1 MKSAI
6 RISALL
12 WADILVGY
20 AMFVM
25 QDYLTDV
32 WGLSFTHAA
41 AILNIWNGISFIL
54 QPLFLFFVVDAF
66 LGNFG
71 MLVISSTTYTLGI
84 FFLFMSA
91 PPILANS
98 TGTCKQYE
106 QECIGRTQKALFY
119 TGMALI
125 AVGVA
130 GNNVSVRSFLPEQ
143 DEGTH
148 DYGAVIGCL
157 RIPSMIM
164 VALVGLIGAIAL
176 PYIKPWTIRF
186 GIPAICTAIAW
197 LSFLTGLCCYQ
208 YNILGPERNKIGKM
222 CRMFSL
228 DMLPMWITFIACGIV
243 SSTGNTYFVE
253 QAKNLDRNLGK
264 WKVPTQVLL
273 LAQTWLGR
281 LLAFVAGLIFNG
293 STSGVIVAK
302 LFAVLCCTAA
312 ALIEKMRLNKVRNHS
327 LLDSP
332 DEDIPMSVYWLLF
345 QFVLLGGLDSLLEKS
360 VDEFNEDESDG
371 EESERQ
377 WLEIFTKGVSGV
389 GYLCSVLSVYVVG
402 GISGNGGKPSW
413 FQFTLNRSR
422 LDRYYWVLAVLSGV
436 SIVFFVVGRL
446 CCRCR
451 NR

>member
-130 GNNVSVRSFLPEQ
+130 GNKVSVSSFLQEQ
-143 DEGTH
+143 GEETH

-164 VALVGLIGAIAL
+164 VALIGLIGAIAL

-197 LSFLTGLCCYQ
+197 LSFLTGLCCYK
-208 YNILGPERNKIGKM
+208 YNKVGPERNKIVKM

-281 LLAFVAGLIFNG
+281 LLAFVAGLIFKG

-345 QFVLLGGLDSLLEKS
+345 QFVLLGGLDLLLEKS
-360 VDEFNEDESDG
+360 VDEFNQDESDG

-389 GYLCSVLSVYVVG
+389 GYLCSVLLVYVVG
-402 GISGNGGKPSW
+402 RISGKGGKPSW

-436 SIVFFVVGRL
+436 SILLFVVGRL